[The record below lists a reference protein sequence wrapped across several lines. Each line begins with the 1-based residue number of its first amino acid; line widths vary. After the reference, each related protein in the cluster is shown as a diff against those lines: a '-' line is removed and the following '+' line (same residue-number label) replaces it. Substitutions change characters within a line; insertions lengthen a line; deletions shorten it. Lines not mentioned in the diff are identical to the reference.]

1 MKLAWRHAGKNY
13 RTERQSEINRCKLAL
28 IKCISMLPFVRSPF
42 KYMANGVLRSK
53 GLFIF
58 NYMDFWQLQ
67 YIGSRCKSQWQK
79 KKKLAKVIFLNLH
92 WLGNMGLQFQIIKL
106 LPSLSVC
113 FKCLMVSRLQSVS
126 KWNIL
131 TLLSDEIICFCVVK
145 TWLALPLFYFN
156 WQFFV
161 HSLSTA

>member
-92 WLGNMGLQFQIIKL
+92 WLGNMGLQFQRIKL
-106 LPSLSVC
+106 LPSLCV
-113 FKCLMVSRLQSVS
+113 FQVFDGLPPA
-126 KWNIL
+126 
-131 TLLSDEIICFCVVK
+131 ICVK
-145 TWLALPLFYFN
+145 MKYFN
-156 WQFFV
+156 APVRWNNLLLCGQNLTCPAFV
-161 HSLSTA
+161 LF